1 MLSDITECSGA
12 VGAMATV
19 GDERELLW
27 RLLIKARWLRLEDE
41 AERLAAEISAVRCA
55 RPLRL
60 PLRIHPT
67 D

>member
-1 MLSDITECSGA
+1 MLSDITEFSA
-12 VGAMATV
+12 AARAAEPAA
-19 GDERELLW
+19 DHRELLW
-27 RLLIKARWLRLEDE
+27 RLLIKARWLRLDGE
-41 AERLAAEISAVRCA
+41 AERLATEISALHCA